1 MAVWGGSFC
10 LYNMGRLGE
19 MDDLAL
25 GSLFTK
31 VTAPP
36 LFFLPLLSQAQRSWD
51 SKSSRMVLRPP
62 ECPVLGPEMVGAY
75 CH

>member
-1 MAVWGGSFC
+1 
-10 LYNMGRLGE
+10 MGRLGE

-25 GSLFTK
+25 GSMFTK
-31 VTAPP
+31 VTAPHF
-36 LFFLPLLSQAQRSWD
+36 FFLPLLSQAQRSWD